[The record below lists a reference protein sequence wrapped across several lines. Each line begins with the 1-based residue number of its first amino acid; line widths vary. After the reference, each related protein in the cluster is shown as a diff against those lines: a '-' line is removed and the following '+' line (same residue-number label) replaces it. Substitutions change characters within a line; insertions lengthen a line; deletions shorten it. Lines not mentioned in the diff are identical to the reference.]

1 MALSTK
7 TWKVL
12 IKKNKSYEKTVAALP
27 QSLGSTPH
35 LSHCGILST
44 EHSNGW
50 YNVTSQ
56 VRCKHTWPLTEVFA
70 CEPMDDHLSCIKCHP
85 GPSGSSHFLTL
96 CLATCYLAKAAALW
110 HHQNT
115 CLLWNVSSQS
125 LDQNL
130 LQRLSCR
137 LWTYSTFS
145 CHLHFSW
152 EVLAGNPAFSD
163 LGGSDRDTW
172 FFSVQWNFPT
182 PVSCAWPRVLKYQT
196 SNYHQR
202 STWYSGSESMV
213 TCQQQCKMWTLLRV
227 CKAEASFINKNY
239 RK

>member
-1 MALSTK
+1 
-7 TWKVL
+7 
-12 IKKNKSYEKTVAALP
+12 
-27 QSLGSTPH
+27 
-35 LSHCGILST
+35 
-44 EHSNGW
+44 
-50 YNVTSQ
+50 
-56 VRCKHTWPLTEVFA
+56 
-70 CEPMDDHLSCIKCHP
+70 MDDHLSCIKYHP

-110 HHQNT
+110 YHQNM

-130 LQRLSCR
+130 FQRLSCC

-145 CHLHFSW
+145 CLLHFSC

-163 LGGSDRDTW
+163 LGGSDRDTRF
-172 FFSVQWNFPT
+172 FFSTVELPS

-196 SNYHQR
+196 SNYHQS
-202 STWYSGSESMV
+202 STWYSGSEFIITS
-213 TCQQQCKMWTLLRV
+213 QQQCKMWILLRV
-227 CKAEASFINKNY
+227 CKAEASFISKNY